1 MEDIFLTQSRISKH
15 QKKQINFLKLGFIVI
30 IIISIIAIPLFGL
43 SLFYNKPSNA
53 KASSPS
59 ASNSQEKKL
68 STSYTNDKLVYA
80 DGQFEFDEPHFI
92 NSNTPVIVVNFKY
105 TNKSDTAQTP
115 ESQIWNHF
123 DVEQEVNGA
132 IEPMGYYTINS
143 DEPYYNEIMRSK
155 EEVLPG
161 ESINA
166 AYGFTL
172 NDEASPLIIKFIDN
186 NKKVIGTKEIM
197 YLKELAKNNPG
208 QEIIDD
214 FSTDTENN
222 ATTPSQA
229 ISDMPPSWY
238 GTAEEWEQAK
248 LQGWTAEDYEAQIK
262 ASENESG
269 PLQPGDPNYE
279 EISTDETT
287 LSGFINKYGMS
298 PAMYKIQNEGMSE
311 EDALRSTPDSMKTS
325 GEIQLGHS
333 KYGI

>member
-1 MEDIFLTQSRISKH
+1 MIS
-15 QKKQINFLKLGFIVI
+15 IVI
-30 IIISIIAIPLFGL
+30 IGIPLWGL
-43 SLFYNKPSNA
+43 SKFYQKPS
-53 KASSPS
+53 KTKVETKTTSTTDSISKLTSSFKDDLFKTTDS
-59 ASNSQEKKL
+59 EFRFKE
-68 STSYTNDKLVYA
+68 STY
-80 DGQFEFDEPHFI
+80 I
-92 NSNTPVIVVNFKY
+92 RSNTPVIVVNYQY
-105 TNKSDTAQTP
+105 TNNSKDVQTA
-115 ESQIWNHF
+115 ESIIWNNF
-123 DVEQEVNGA
+123 DVKQEVNG
-132 IEPMGYYTINS
+132 ILEPMGYYTMNV
-143 DEPYYNEIMRSK
+143 DEPYYDDVKKSK
-155 EEVLPG
+155 DEVQPG
-161 ESINA
+161 ESILA

-172 NDEASPLIIKFIDN
+172 NNESSPLIIDFIDE
-186 NKKVIGTKEIM
+186 NKNVVGTKEIM
-197 YLKELAKNNPG
+197 YSKELAKNNPG

-214 FSTDTENN
+214 FFTDTENN
-222 ATTPSQA
+222 ATTSSQT

-238 GTAEEWEQAK
+238 GTAEEWEIAK
-248 LQGWTAEDYEAQIK
+248 QQGWTAEDYEAQVK